1 MELLIRLARGTD
13 GSYRAWC
20 PALPGCAVSADSRAE
35 ARIKIANAVRSYLT
49 RLDAVLPKELARACM
64 AGSVRGVA

>member
-1 MELLIRLARGTD
+1 
-13 GSYRAWC
+13 
-20 PALPGCAVSADSRAE
+20 LPGCAVSADSRAE